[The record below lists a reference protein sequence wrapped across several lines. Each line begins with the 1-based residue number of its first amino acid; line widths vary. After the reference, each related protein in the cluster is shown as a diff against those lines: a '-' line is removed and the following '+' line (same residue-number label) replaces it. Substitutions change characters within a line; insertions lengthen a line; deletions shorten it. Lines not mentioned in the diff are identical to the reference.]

1 MRIAEK
7 REEGEENQLVPVSAF
22 KDRTFLLVLDSK
34 ASISEHNGE
43 ADEER
48 DGLVRWARKM
58 TEVVD
63 SPVDVYAEFTIER

>member
-1 MRIAEK
+1 MAKANTDVRRKKQAFLK
-7 REEGEENQLVPVSAF
+7 ALVKAG
-22 KDRTFLLVLDSK
+22 VLDSK